1 MHGIPTPPSPT
12 GLKLHSDGTLRKMT
26 NEERKAAGLT
36 VAPSYMDE
44 SNRKIHNLLA
54 DLGFLL
60 ISSFD
65 QRQHSISIRN
75 IFQRKTPQTN
85 IIVELDFGTVKV
97 AHGSVKIDHVYEVI
111 ERDEALS
118 KLERIIHQVSLR
130 QIDEQ
135 EAQSQ
140 QGVA

>member
-1 MHGIPTPPSPT
+1 MQRIPTPPPAT
-12 GLKLHSDGTLRKMT
+12 GLKLDADGTLRKMT

-36 VAPSYMDE
+36 VAPSFMDE
-44 SNRKIHNLLA
+44 SNRRIHNLLA

-60 ISSFD
+60 VSSFD
-65 QRQHSISIRN
+65 IQHSVSARY

-118 KLERIIHQVSLR
+118 KLERIIHQVSL
-130 QIDEQ
+130 
-135 EAQSQ
+135 Q
-140 QGVA
+140 QVEILRSVGLCSACN

>member
-1 MHGIPTPPSPT
+1 MHRIPTPPPAT
-12 GLKLHSDGTLRKMT
+12 GLKLDLDGYLREMT
-26 NEERKAAGLT
+26 DEERKVAGLKI
-36 VAPSYMDE
+36 APSYMDK

-60 ISSFD
+60 VSSFD
-65 QRQHSISIRN
+65 IQYSVSARY

-97 AHGSVKIDHVYEVI
+97 THGSVRVDHVYAVI

-118 KLERIIHQVSLR
+118 KLERIIHQVSLQ

-135 EAQSQ
+135 EAHSL